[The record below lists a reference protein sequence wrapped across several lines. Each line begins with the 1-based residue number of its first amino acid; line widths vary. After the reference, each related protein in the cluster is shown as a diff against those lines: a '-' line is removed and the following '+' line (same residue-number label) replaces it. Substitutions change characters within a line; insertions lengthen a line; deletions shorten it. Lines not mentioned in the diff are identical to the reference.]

1 MTSRAEY
8 ADRSEQYALLAEDW
22 LIVASS
28 QWGQSK
34 EDALLVANAYA
45 QLATSAAVLA
55 KEDPKQRAR
64 D

>member
-8 ADRSEQYALLAEDW
+8 ADRAEQYALLAEDW
-22 LIVASS
+22 LIVASA
-28 QWGQSK
+28 QWGQPK
-34 EDALLVANAYA
+34 EDALLMANAYA

-55 KEDPKQRAR
+55 KEDPKPHAR